1 MKKSELEERVRRL
14 EAVLRTVPPLRNEA
28 MIRSGDSPMAS
39 RAIDAYDAAFF
50 ALDSLPRDRH
60 VGPCGSGNVE
70 DRPTCVYLKD
80 GTKVVIRGDRDGYGV
95 YLEIVPQAVIRP
107 A

>member
-14 EAVLRTVPPLRNEA
+14 EAVLRTVPALRNEA
-28 MIRSGDSPMAS
+28 MIRTGDSPMAS

-50 ALDSLPRDRH
+50 ALDYLPRDRH
-60 VGPCGSGNVE
+60 LGPCGTGNVP

-80 GTKVVIRGDRDGYGV
+80 GMKVVLRRDGGEV
-95 YLEIVPQAVIRP
+95 WLEIVPQAVIVP

>member
-1 MKKSELEERVRRL
+1 MRKSELEERVRRL
-14 EAVLRTVPPLRNEA
+14 EAVLRTVPALRNEA

-39 RAIDAYDAAFF
+39 RAIDAYDAALL

-60 VGPCGSGNVE
+60 LGLCGTGNVPV
-70 DRPTCVYLKD
+70 RPTCVYLKD
-80 GTKVVIRGDRDGYGV
+80 GTKVVLRRDGDSAW
-95 YLEIVPQAVIRP
+95 LEIVPQAIVRP

>member
-1 MKKSELEERVRRL
+1 
-14 EAVLRTVPPLRNEA
+14 

-39 RAIDAYDAAFF
+39 RAVDAYDKAFW
-50 ALDSLPRDRH
+50 ALDYLPQGH
-60 VGPCGSGNVE
+60 HLGPCGSGNVA

-80 GTKVVIRGDRDGYGV
+80 GSKVVLRRDGDAV
-95 YLEIVPQAVIRP
+95 WLEIVPQAVIRP